1 MLFIFEGD
9 EISIFAALPHDRTL
23 ALPIPI
29 IHWHNCHMTWK
40 RQPPTY
46 DQLTLPL
53 LQYIAD
59 GKIHTL
65 KEVTHALAHE
75 LGLDLRTPKFVERI
89 SWAKTYLKQ
98 AGLLQSLGWGK
109 FRITQRGIDVLK
121 TQPTHINRRF
131 LMQFPEFVAYQQQS
145 RPPQTPPDL
154 IGMDFTPQE
163 LMDMAYEGLRQD
175 LADDLLDIVLEASPA
190 FFERLVIDLLLA
202 MGYGGSRRSAG
213 KALGQS
219 GDGGL
224 DGFVQ
229 EDKLGLSKIYVQAKR
244 WGRDKPVGR
253 PEIQGFVG
261 SLLGAGGKKGVF
273 MTTSRF
279 TQGAIDYAASITE
292 VSVILI
298 DGVQLTQLM
307 IEHGVGVIPEKQY
320 IIHAI
325 DRDYFEVDG

>member
-1 MLFIFEGD
+1 
-9 EISIFAALPHDRTL
+9 
-23 ALPIPI
+23 
-29 IHWHNCHMTWK
+29 MTWK
-40 RQPPTY
+40 RQTPTY
-46 DQLTLPL
+46 NQLTLPL
-53 LQYIAD
+53 LQHIAD

-65 KEVTHALAHE
+65 KETTHALAAYLALE
-75 LGLDLRTPKFVERI
+75 LESTRLAERV

-98 AGLLQSLGWGK
+98 AGLLQSMGWGK
-109 FRITQRGIDVLK
+109 FRITQRGVDVLK
-121 TQPTHINRRF
+121 AQPTHINRRF
-131 LMQFPEFVAYQQQS
+131 LMQFPEFVAYQQRS
-145 RPPQTPPDL
+145 SPPETPAPDVA
-154 IGMDFTPQE
+154 GMEFTPQE
-163 LMDMAYEGLRQD
+163 LMDMAYEGLQQD
-175 LADDLLDIVLEASPA
+175 LVDDLLDIVLDASPS

-219 GDGGL
+219 GDGGI

-244 WGRDKPVGR
+244 WSRENPVGR

-279 TQGAIDYAASITE
+279 TQGAIDYAAGITE

-298 DGVQLTQLM
+298 DGIQLTHLM
-307 IEHGVGVIPEKQY
+307 IDHEVGVIPEKRY